1 LFSFLSRSYSL
12 DCNLRQEAPKLCVE
26 TLAGL
31 GVPEIVKQGSTGL
44 RDRLR
49 EGRVERDPAYVASS
63 TGTHILRGGTSGNKS
78 PCSFVFDHYFA
89 ICFFPHPSLVLLIAI
104 VLSWLPSY
112 PHII

>member
-12 DCNLRQEAPKLCVE
+12 DCKLRQEAPKLYVE

-49 EGRVERDPAYVASS
+49 EERV
-63 TGTHILRGGTSGNKS
+63 
-78 PCSFVFDHYFA
+78 
-89 ICFFPHPSLVLLIAI
+89 
-104 VLSWLPSY
+104 
-112 PHII
+112 